1 LEFEFCIYLYIKISD
16 LGFNIVHVDFYFF
29 VVKFDRTNENRE
41 KKMKRIL
48 VTGGAGFIGSNIV
61 DKYIEKG
68 YEVDIID
75 NLSTGDM
82 NNVNRNARFFKI
94 DINDEKIE
102 EIFKERR
109 YDVVSHHAAQMNIRV
124 SVEEPIFDVKI
135 NIIGTI
141 NILNCCVKN
150 DVKYFIFASSGGA
163 IYGEQEY
170 YPADETHSTN
180 PDSPYGISK
189 LACEKFLQYFNKSFG
204 LEYISLRYANVYGP
218 RQNPYGE
225 AGVVS
230 IFADKMIKNERAVIF
245 GDGKQTRDFVFV
257 EDVVRA
263 NIIALERRI
272 VGCYNISTGIETDIN
287 RIYRE
292 ISNLTEN
299 KYKPQYDSPK
309 KGELRR
315 SVLSYTKAERELG
328 WKPEINLIS
337 GLEKTVEYFKKLDV
351 S

>member
-1 LEFEFCIYLYIKISD
+1 
-16 LGFNIVHVDFYFF
+16 
-29 VVKFDRTNENRE
+29 
-41 KKMKRIL
+41 MKRIL

-68 YEVDIID
+68 YGVDIID
-75 NLSTGDM
+75 NLSTGSM
-82 NNVNRNARFFKI
+82 KNVNKKARFFKI
-94 DINDEKIE
+94 DINDKRVE

-109 YDVVSHHAAQMNIRV
+109 YDIVSHHAAQMNVRI
-124 SVEEPIFDVKI
+124 SVEEPIFDVQI
-135 NIIGTI
+135 NILGTI
-141 NILNCCVKN
+141 NILNYCVKN
-150 DVKYFIFASSGGA
+150 GIKYFIFASSGGA

-170 YPADETHSTN
+170 YPADEAHSTN

-225 AGVVS
+225 AGVVA
-230 IFADKMIKNERAVIF
+230 IFAGRMIKGERPVIF
-245 GDGKQTRDFVFV
+245 GNGKQTRDFVFI

-287 RIYRE
+287 KIYKE
-292 ISNLTEN
+292 ISNLTGYKHQP
-299 KYKPQYDSPK
+299 KYAPPK
-309 KGELRR
+309 KGELSK
-315 SVLSYTKAERELG
+315 SVLGYTKAKKELG
-328 WKPEINLIS
+328 WRPEIGLMS
-337 GLEKTVEYFKKLDV
+337 GLEKTIEYFKKLKA

>member
-1 LEFEFCIYLYIKISD
+1 
-16 LGFNIVHVDFYFF
+16 
-29 VVKFDRTNENRE
+29 
-41 KKMKRIL
+41 MKRIL

-75 NLSTGDM
+75 NLSTGSM
-82 NNVNRNARFFKI
+82 NNVNKKARFFKI
-94 DINDEKIE
+94 DINDKKLE
-102 EIFKERR
+102 EIFNERR

-124 SVEEPIFDVKI
+124 SVEEPVFDVQI

-150 DVKYFIFASSGGA
+150 GVKYFIFASSGGA

-170 YPADETHSTN
+170 YPADETHLTN

-189 LACEKFLQYFNKSFG
+189 LACEKFLHYFNKSFG
-204 LEYISLRYANVYGP
+204 LEYIALRYANVYGP

-225 AGVVS
+225 AGVVA
-230 IFADKMIKNERAVIF
+230 IFADKMIKGERAVIF

-287 RIYRE
+287 KIYKE
-292 ISNLTEN
+292 ISNLTGC
-299 KYKPQYDSPK
+299 KYQPQYDSPK

-337 GLEKTVEYFKKLDV
+337 GLEKTVEYFKKLDTT
-351 S
+351 